1 MSRSLSF
8 NDPGL
13 TVIMPLKNYHDGF
26 LRKALE
32 SVFRQTSPSWRLL
45 IVVEPADLDTF
56 ETLLRDETKD
66 PRVEIVVNQG
76 YRLAGAIN
84 SGMRCAT
91 TDFVALLLADDMWS
105 TDAVETLTGY
115 IERYPEVDF
124 FHSSRRYLD
133 EEGRFISSVYPS
145 KEHVHLEDFKFGP
158 VKHLLCWRRS
168 KALSIGGL
176 DESLSS
182 LVGPDDYDFPWMMAE
197 HGATFKAVNE
207 CLYYYRNHCEC
218 FRLTTHTPLSVN
230 RREVGRILKKHKVRL
245 FTRVLILTRKYLR
258 ARVGSPCL
266 YRSNLDRWITQVMG
280 YDVRKRWK
288 QVKFK

>member
-1 MSRSLSF
+1 MS
-8 NDPGL
+8 DPLL

-26 LRKALE
+26 LQKALE
-32 SVFRQTSPSWRLL
+32 SVLRQTCPFWRLL
-45 IVVEPADLDTF
+45 IVVEQADLEMF
-56 ETLLRDETKD
+56 KTLLREEAKG
-66 PRVEIVVNQG
+66 PRIQIIVNQG

-84 SGMRCAT
+84 SGMTRAT

-105 TDAVETLTGY
+105 TDAVETLSDY
-115 IERYPEVDF
+115 IAKYPQIDF
-124 FHSSRRYLD
+124 FHSSRRYID
-133 EEGRFISSVYPS
+133 EQGRFISSVYHS
-145 KEHVHLEDFKFGP
+145 KENINLDDFKFGP
-158 VKHLLCWRRS
+158 AKHLLCWRRS

-182 LVGPDDYDFPWMMAE
+182 LVGPDDYDFPWTMAE
-197 HGATFKAVNE
+197 NGATFKAVKE

-245 FTRVLILTRKYLR
+245 LRRVLILTRKYLQ

-266 YRSNLDRWITQVMG
+266 YRSRLDKWIIEKTG
-280 YDVRKRWK
+280 YDVRRRWK
-288 QVKFK
+288 PVRYR

>member
-1 MSRSLSF
+1 M

-13 TVIMPLKNYHDGF
+13 TVIMPLKNYHEGF

-32 SVFRQTSPSWRLL
+32 SVLGQTSPSWQLL

-56 ETLLRDETKD
+56 ETLLRNETKD
-66 PRVEIVVNQG
+66 PRVEIIVNQG
-76 YRLAGAIN
+76 YRLAGAVN
-84 SGMRCAT
+84 SGMQRAR

-115 IERYPEVDF
+115 IERYPDVDF

-145 KEHVHLEDFKFGP
+145 KENVHLDDFKFGP

-168 KALSIGGL
+168 MALSIGGL

-197 HGATFKAVNE
+197 HGATFKAVKE

-218 FRLTTHTPLSVN
+218 FRLTTHIPLSVKH
-230 RREVGRILKKHKVRL
+230 REVGRILKKHKVGLSR
-245 FTRVLILTRKYLR
+245 RVLVLTSKYLQ
-258 ARVGSPCL
+258 ARLGSPSL
-266 YRSNLDRWITQVMG
+266 YRSRLDKWIIEKTG
-280 YDVRKRWK
+280 YDVRRRWK
-288 QVKFK
+288 PVRYR

>member
-1 MSRSLSF
+1 M
-8 NDPGL
+8 NDPLL
-13 TVIMPLKNYHDGF
+13 TVIMPLKNYHDRF
-26 LRKALE
+26 LRKALG
-32 SVFRQTSPSWRLL
+32 SVLHQTCPFWRLL
-45 IVVEPADLDTF
+45 IVVEPGEIETF
-56 ETLLRDETKD
+56 ETLLRDESRD

-84 SGMRCAT
+84 SGMKLAA
-91 TDFVALLLADDMWS
+91 TDFVALLLADDEWS
-105 TDAVETLTGY
+105 IDAVETLSRY
-115 IERYPEVDF
+115 IERYPDIDF

-133 EEGRFISSVYPS
+133 EEGRFISSVYRS
-145 KEHVHLEDFKFGP
+145 KENVDLDDFKFGP

-182 LVGPDDYDFPWMMAE
+182 LVGPDDYDFPWTMAE
-197 HGATFKAVNE
+197 NGATFKAVEE

-230 RREVGRILKKHKVRL
+230 RREVGRILKKHKVGLLSRL
-245 FTRVLILTRKYLR
+245 HILIRKYLR

-266 YRSNLDRWITQVMG
+266 YKNRLDKWITEKTG
-280 YDVRKRWK
+280 YDVRRRWK
-288 QVKFK
+288 PVKYR

>member
-1 MSRSLSF
+1 M
-8 NDPGL
+8 NGPGL

-32 SVFRQTSPSWRLL
+32 SVLAQTSPLWRLL
-45 IVVEPADLDTF
+45 IVVEPADLGAF
-56 ETLLRDETKD
+56 KTLLRDETQD
-66 PRVEIVVNQG
+66 SRIEIIVNQG
-76 YRLAGAIN
+76 YRLAGAVN
-84 SGMRCAT
+84 SGMKRAT

-115 IERYPEVDF
+115 IGRYPEIDF

-133 EEGRFISSVYPS
+133 EEGRFISSVYRS
-145 KEHVHLEDFKFGP
+145 KEKVHLDDFKFGP

-197 HGATFKAVNE
+197 NGAAFKAVKE

-218 FRLTTHTPLSVN
+218 FRLTTHTPLSVKH
-230 RREVGRILKKHKVRL
+230 REVGKILKKHKVGLLR
-245 FTRVLILTRKYLR
+245 RVLILTRKYLQ
-258 ARVGSPCL
+258 ARLGSPSL
-266 YRSNLDRWITQVMG
+266 YRSRLDKWIIEKTG
-280 YDVRKRWK
+280 YDVRRRWK
-288 QVKFK
+288 PVRYR